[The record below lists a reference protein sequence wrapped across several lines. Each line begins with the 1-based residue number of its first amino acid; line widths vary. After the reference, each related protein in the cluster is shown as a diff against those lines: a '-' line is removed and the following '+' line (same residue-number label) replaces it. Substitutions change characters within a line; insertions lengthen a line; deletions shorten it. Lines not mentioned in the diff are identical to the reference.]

1 MKHSS
6 RNSAFTLIELLVV
19 IAIIAI
25 LAAIL
30 FPVFA
35 QAKASAK
42 TTATLS
48 NLKQIGTA
56 GQMYSG
62 DYDDFVHPHEY
73 VNYDINPYIESG
85 YYWFL
90 QPYTKNIPI
99 MFDAA
104 RGVAVTTDDVNHLW
118 ERTVSISSNR
128 DGWNTYESSSTWT
141 RSARNMSSQEDI
153 SGRAAY
159 VITSR
164 ADLPNLG
171 YAWVSNEAAC
181 PVVVNPKTV
190 SNSRLQRTYLASKF
204 HRDRLITSY
213 GDSHAGGVP
222 ASKVMVFNQTVGQAE
237 TCAGY
242 SAPDYMAQGINF
254 TFWGNNF
261 DATR

>member
-1 MKHSS
+1 MKHNT
-6 RNSAFTLIELLVV
+6 RNAFTLIELLVV

-35 QAKASAK
+35 QAKAAAK

-56 GQMYSG
+56 GQIYSG
-62 DYDDFVHPHEY
+62 DYDDYVHPHEY
-73 VNYDINPYIESG
+73 VNYNVTPYIESG

-90 QPYTKNIPI
+90 QPYMKNKQL
-99 MFDAA
+99 MFDVS

-128 DGWNTYESSSTWT
+128 DGWNTFENNITWERAT
-141 RSARNMSSQEDI
+141 RNMSSQEDI
-153 SGRAAY
+153 AGRAAY

-164 ADLPNLG
+164 SDFPNLG

-181 PVVVNPKTV
+181 PVVLNPLTV
-190 SNSRLQRTYLASKF
+190 SNSRLQRAFLATKF
-204 HRDRLITSY
+204 HKDRLITSY

-222 ASKVMVFNQTVGQAE
+222 ASKVMKFHQNVGDAE

-242 SAPDYMAQGINF
+242 NDPSYMAQGINF
-254 TFWGNNF
+254 VFWGNNF

>member
-1 MKHSS
+1 MNHPSHNK
-6 RNSAFTLIELLVV
+6 AFTLIELLVV

-35 QAKASAK
+35 QAKAAAK
-42 TTATLS
+42 STATIS
-48 NLKQIGTA
+48 NLKQLGTA
-56 GQMYSG
+56 GQIYAG
-62 DYDDFVHPHEY
+62 DYDDQVHPHEY

-85 YYWFL
+85 YYWYL

-104 RGVAVTTDDVNHLW
+104 RGVAVTTDDVNRLW
-118 ERTVSISSNR
+118 ERTVSISTNR
-128 DGWNTYESSSTWT
+128 DGWNTWESSSTWT
-141 RSARNMSSQEDI
+141 RSTRNMSSQEDI
-153 SGRAAY
+153 AERAAY
-159 VITSR
+159 VITGRS
-164 ADLPNLG
+164 DFTNLG

-190 SNSRLQRTYLASKF
+190 SNSRLQRSYLAAQF
-204 HRDRLITSY
+204 HRDRLLTSY
-213 GDSHAGGVP
+213 GDGHAGSVP
-222 ASKVMVFNQTVGQAE
+222 ASKVMVFNQTVSAAE

-254 TFWGNNF
+254 KFWGNNF
-261 DATR
+261 DSTR